1 MAAFIKHVGT
11 HVGTN
16 TRLSVV
22 FLRLP
27 DEPENALVVYSDS
40 LPDKYHEDFMSA
52 VESKEGQ
59 AAKELYE
66 VLARKVFWNG
76 NSMLETL
83 HKEGLMKKIP
93 VDQIIMNPN
102 STTALPLSDLL
113 AQMDEITGGQAT
125 RTPEATQP
133 TVQENI
139 AEQVD
144 ASLDGDNKKI
154 AQNLL
159 VQAVMLEQEAE
170 KKRAEAVKYDPS
182 LGPKAEKPAKK
193 GRGRPPGTT
202 AKAMK
207 ARAEAASTA
216 E

>member
-1 MAAFIKHVGT
+1 MAGFIKHVGT
-11 HVGTN
+11 HIGTN

-52 VESKEGQ
+52 LESKEGQ
-59 AAKELYE
+59 AASELYE
-66 VLARKVFWNG
+66 VLSRKVFWNG

-93 VDQIIMNPN
+93 VEQIIMNPN
-102 STTALPLSDLL
+102 STTSLPLSDLL
-113 AQMDEITGGQAT
+113 AQMDEIKGGKAGN
-125 RTPEATQP
+125 TPEAPQQ

-139 AEQVD
+139 AEQMD

-159 VQAVMLEQEAE
+159 IQAVMLEEEAE
-170 KKRAEAVKYDPS
+170 RKRAEAVKFDPS

-193 GRGRPPGTT
+193 GRGRPAGTT
-202 AKAMK
+202 AKAMA
-207 ARAEAASTA
+207 ARAAAPS

>member
-52 VESKEGQ
+52 LESKEGQ

-66 VLARKVFWNG
+66 VLSRKVFWNG

-93 VDQIIMNPN
+93 VEQIIMNPN
-102 STTALPLSDLL
+102 STTSLPLSDLL
-113 AQMDEITGGQAT
+113 AQMDEIKGGKAGN
-125 RTPEATQP
+125 TPEAPQQ

-139 AEQVD
+139 AEQMD

-159 VQAVMLEQEAE
+159 IQAVMLEEEAE
-170 KKRAEAVKYDPS
+170 RKRAEAVKFDPS

-193 GRGRPPGTT
+193 GRGRPAGTT
-202 AKAMK
+202 AKAMA
-207 ARAEAASTA
+207 ARAAAPS

>member
-1 MAAFIKHVGT
+1 
-11 HVGTN
+11 
-16 TRLSVV
+16 
-22 FLRLP
+22 
-27 DEPENALVVYSDS
+27 
-40 LPDKYHEDFMSA
+40 
-52 VESKEGQ
+52 
-59 AAKELYE
+59 
-66 VLARKVFWNG
+66 
-76 NSMLETL
+76 MLETL

-93 VDQIIMNPN
+93 VEQIIMNPN
-102 STTALPLSDLL
+102 STTSLPLSDLL

-139 AEQVD
+139 ADQVD

-193 GRGRPPGTT
+193 GRGRPAGTT